1 MGKDNSSLPVGTVL
15 KGKYR
20 IKGHLSSGGFGKT
33 YLAEYGSRNT
43 KVAIKE
49 FFMKTANQR
58 EADGVTVS
66 VDMTKEENAYAFDSQ
81 FAKFK
86 KEYERLKQI
95 SNVHVVKVH
104 ECFEENGTAYYVMD
118 YVEGDDL
125 KGRLKQR
132 GTPYAEKT
140 VLGYLRQILD
150 GLAAI
155 HSAGLL
161 HLDIKPANIM
171 VTARGYVK
179 LIDLGASKDYMRGVG
194 ATVLTGMA
202 RTDRYAPPEQID
214 GSYDKLGPWTDFYAL
229 GATIYY
235 LLTCNEIPTWT
246 ELNEDKSSDKRHALP
261 MPCISQETKCLVVWM
276 MNTDRERRPRSV
288 SEILTRMNSKK
299 TAGSL
304 YDDEATVLSDDT
316 EELTVVVERPKAR
329 HQSNVFRQSEFTR
342 PSNDRNNAIKQ
353 NVSQEPEPEFS
364 LVGCLYIL
372 IAIALVVCI
381 VKFLFLT

>member
-1 MGKDNSSLPVGTVL
+1 MKSDYQALRSGTIL

-20 IKGHLSSGGFGKT
+20 IISHLSSGGFGKT

-49 FFMKTANQR
+49 FFMTMANQR

-66 VDMTKEENAYAFDSQ
+66 VDWTKENASAFGSQ
-81 FAKFK
+81 LAKFK
-86 KEYERLKQI
+86 KEYERLRLI
-95 SNVHVVKVH
+95 NNVHVVKVH
-104 ECFEENGTAYYVMD
+104 ECFEEKGTAYYVMD
-118 YVEGDDL
+118 FVEGDDL

-132 GTPYAEKT
+132 RTPYAEKT
-140 VLGYLRQILD
+140 VLGYLKQILD

-161 HLDIKPANIM
+161 HLDIKPSNIM
-171 VTARGYVK
+171 VDAHGYVK

-246 ELNEDKSSDKRHALP
+246 ELNEDKSNDKRNSLS
-261 MPCISQETKCLVVWM
+261 MSDISEETKRLVVWL
-276 MNTDRERRPRSV
+276 MNTDREKRPRSV
-288 SEILTRMNSKK
+288 SEILTKLSAKK
-299 TAGSL
+299 TTSSS
-304 YDDEATVLSDDT
+304 YDETTMLPHDT
-316 EELTVVVERPKAR
+316 EEATVVVERPKPR
-329 HQSNVFRQSEFTR
+329 HQSSNISRQSESYR
-342 PSNDRNNAIKQ
+342 PSNDRNNVQ
-353 NVSQEPEPEFS
+353 RQDVTQEPDPEFS
-364 LVGCLYIL
+364 FVGCLYIL
-372 IAIALVVCI
+372 IIIAIVVFA
-381 VKFLFLT
+381 VKFLFMT

>member
-1 MGKDNSSLPVGTVL
+1 MKSDYQALRSGTIL

-20 IKGHLSSGGFGKT
+20 IISHLSSGGFGKT

-49 FFMKTANQR
+49 FFMTMANQR

-66 VDMTKEENAYAFDSQ
+66 VDWTKENASAFGSQ
-81 FAKFK
+81 LAKFK
-86 KEYERLKQI
+86 KEYERLRLI
-95 SNVHVVKVH
+95 NNVHVVKVH
-104 ECFEENGTAYYVMD
+104 ECFEEKGTAYYVMD
-118 YVEGDDL
+118 FVEGDDL

-132 GTPYAEKT
+132 RTPYAEKT
-140 VLGYLRQILD
+140 VLGYLKQILD

-161 HLDIKPANIM
+161 HLDIKPSNIM
-171 VTARGYVK
+171 VDAHGYVK

-246 ELNEDKSSDKRHALP
+246 ELNEDKSNDKRNSLS
-261 MPCISQETKCLVVWM
+261 MSDISEETKRLVVWLI
-276 MNTDRERRPRSV
+276 NTDREKRPRSV
-288 SEILTRMNSKK
+288 SEILTKLSAKK
-299 TAGSL
+299 TTSSS
-304 YDDEATVLSDDT
+304 YDETTMLPHDT
-316 EELTVVVERPKAR
+316 EEATVVVERPKPR
-329 HQSNVFRQSEFTR
+329 HQSSNISRQSESYR
-342 PSNDRNNAIKQ
+342 PSNDRNNVQ
-353 NVSQEPEPEFS
+353 RQDVTQEPDPEFS
-364 LVGCLYIL
+364 FVGCLYIL
-372 IAIALVVCI
+372 IIIAIVVFA
-381 VKFLFLT
+381 VKFLFMT

>member
-1 MGKDNSSLPVGTVL
+1 MGKDLSSLPIGTLL

-20 IKGHLSSGGFGKT
+20 IKSHLSSGGFGKT

-49 FFMKTANQR
+49 FFMNTANKR

-66 VDMTKEENAYAFDSQ
+66 VDRTKENADAFDSQ
-81 FAKFK
+81 LAKFK

-140 VLGYLRQILD
+140 VLGYLKKILD

-161 HLDIKPANIM
+161 YLDIKPANIM

-179 LIDLGASKDYMRGVG
+179 LIDLGASKDYMQGAG
-194 ATVLTGMA
+194 ATIFSGVA
-202 RTDRYAPPEQID
+202 RTNRYAPPEQID

-246 ELNEDKSSDKRHALP
+246 ELNEDKSSDKRNALP
-261 MPCISQETKCLVVWM
+261 MPGISQETKSLVVWL
-276 MNTDRERRPRSV
+276 MNKDREKRPRSV

-299 TAGSL
+299 TAGSS
-304 YDDEATVLSDDT
+304 YDETTVFSDDT
-316 EELTVVVERPKAR
+316 EEATVVVEKPKAR
-329 HQSNVFRQSEFTR
+329 HQSNVSRQREAYRS
-342 PSNDRNNAIKQ
+342 SNDRSTTPRQSATK
-353 NVSQEPEPEFS
+353 EPEPEFS
-364 LVGCLYIL
+364 FIGCLYIL
-372 IAIALVVCI
+372 IAIAIVVCV

>member
-1 MGKDNSSLPVGTVL
+1 MKSDYQALRSGTIL

-20 IKGHLSSGGFGKT
+20 IISHLSSGGFGKT
-33 YLAEYGSRNT
+33 YLAVYGSHDT

-49 FFMKTANQR
+49 FFMTMANQR

-66 VDMTKEENAYAFDSQ
+66 VDWTKENASAFGSQ
-81 FAKFK
+81 LAKFK
-86 KEYERLKQI
+86 KEYERLRLI
-95 SNVHVVKVH
+95 NNVHVVKVH
-104 ECFEENGTAYYVMD
+104 ECFEEKGTAYYVMD

-132 GTPYAEKT
+132 RTPYAEKT
-140 VLGYLRQILD
+140 VLGYLKQILD

-161 HLDIKPANIM
+161 HLDIKPSNIM
-171 VTARGYVK
+171 VDAHGYVK

-194 ATVLTGMA
+194 ATVLTGLA

-246 ELNEDKSSDKRHALP
+246 ELNEDKSSDKWNALP
-261 MPCISQETKCLVVWM
+261 MPGISEETKRLVVWL
-276 MNTDRERRPRSV
+276 MNTDREKRPRSV
-288 SEILTRMNSKK
+288 SEILTRMNSKEK
-299 TAGSL
+299 TGSS
-304 YDDEATVLSDDT
+304 YGEATVLSDDT
-316 EELTVVVERPKAR
+316 EEATVVIESSKSR
-329 HQSNVFRQSEFTR
+329 HTSNVSQQSEFTHL
-342 PSNDRNNAIKQ
+342 SNDSNNVPMQ
-353 NVSQEPEPEFS
+353 NATKGAEPEFS
-364 LVGCLYIL
+364 FVGCLYIL
-372 IAIALVVCI
+372 IVIAIVVCV